1 MDGLS
6 FVLKKT
12 LLSFLSLDDDKTL
25 AWLSETPSYFYVIKY
40 HPQYYTN
47 IVVLSKWVN
56 LVKNEQDLVSLQKT
70 ITAAYR
76 TTGGL

>member
-6 FVLKKT
+6 FELKKT

-40 HPQYYTN
+40 HPQCTN
-47 IVVLSKWVN
+47 TAVLSKRVE
-56 LVKNEQDLVSLQKT
+56 LVKNEQDIVSLQKT
-70 ITAAYR
+70 ITAAHR